1 MAEKSYAQKAKEL
14 FESGCNC
21 SQSVI
26 TAFADVL
33 NLDEQ
38 SAKKLSIGLGGGV
51 GRMREVCGAVSG
63 AAVILGYIYGGE
75 NADNKEN
82 AYSAVR
88 EFADEFKAFSGSV
101 ICRELLGLEE
111 NQKES
116 AKPQERTQQYYQTRP
131 CSQLV
136 FQAAR
141 IIEEKMLPQSV
152 DKTF

>member
-1 MAEKSYAQKAKEL
+1 MAEISHAQKAKDL

-33 NLDEQ
+33 KIDEQ
-38 SAKKLSIGLGGGV
+38 TARKLSIGLGGGV

-63 AAVILGYIYGGE
+63 AAVILGSVCGGE
-75 NADNKEN
+75 KADNKEA
-82 AYSAVR
+82 AYTSVR
-88 EFADEFKAFSGSV
+88 EFADEFKAFSGSI
-101 ICRELLGLEE
+101 ICRELLGLDE
-111 NQKES
+111 NAQES

-136 FQAAR
+136 YQAAL
-141 IIEEKMLPQSV
+141 IIEKKLLAQSV